1 MTQLNLAFKRGVRMP
16 LMLKRVFTEH
26 LITQPE
32 WCAAV
37 QLITGFPMS
46 SAAGNQLLNWDR
58 WPKATS
64 ADSIIQQTEQ
74 FLLSRGLTKAEI
86 ADIWEQDN
94 EATRIADPATVRE
107 ARRQLAKQQARQAE
121 ASAAKPLLID
131 PIGEPEMLSPNAKKQ
146 FSIFRS
152 PFDDEA
158 IGGPEDVFTSDDI
171 RYIRESMY
179 ANAKHGGLLAVVGES
194 GGGKSVLR
202 KDLIDRIQRDGDQVR
217 IIYPQIIDKTRLSAT
232 SISEAILR
240 DLQPEGKIPTSLEAR
255 TRAITTLLKNSA
267 AAGNRHVIII
277 EEAHDISITC
287 MKHLKRFWEIEDGF
301 RKLLSI
307 ILIGQPELLSKLN
320 EAENFQAR
328 EFIRRC
334 EIAKLVPLDR
344 NLEAYLAFK
353 FQRVG
358 TNVESVLQPDT
369 YDAIRK
375 RLTRVIGS
383 TAISNLNP
391 LQVNNL
397 VIKSMNLAAEIGE
410 AKVSADVIFQI

>member
-1 MTQLNLAFKRGVRMP
+1 MKQLNLAFKRGVSMP
-16 LMLKRVFTEH
+16 LLLKKVFTDH
-26 LITQPE
+26 LIKQPE

-37 QLITGFPMS
+37 KLSTGFPMS
-46 SAAGNQLLNWDR
+46 QTAGNQLLNWDR

-74 FLLSRGLTKAEI
+74 FLLERGVPKDEI
-86 ADIWEQDN
+86 AHIWEQDD
-94 EATRIADPATVRE
+94 EGSRIPDLSTVRE
-107 ARRQLAKQQARQAE
+107 ARRIPAKQQRAQA
-121 ASAAKPLLID
+121 AAIAKELMID

-158 IGGPEDVFTSDDI
+158 ISGPDDVFTSDDI

-179 ANAKHGGLLAVVGES
+179 SNAKHGGLLAVVGES

-202 KDLIDRIQRDGDQVR
+202 KDLIDRIQREGDQVR

-240 DLQPEGKIPTSLEAR
+240 DLQPDGRVPNSLESR
-255 TRAITTLLKNSA
+255 TRMITKLLKASA
-267 AAGNRHVIII
+267 ATGFRHVIII
-277 EEAHDISITC
+277 EEAHDITITC
-287 MKHLKRFWEIEDGF
+287 MKHLKRFHEIEDGF
-301 RKLLSI
+301 RKLLSV
-307 ILIGQPELLSKLN
+307 ILVGQPELLDKLN
-320 EAENFQAR
+320 VANYPEAR
-328 EFIRRC
+328 EFINRC
-334 EIAKLVPLDR
+334 EVAKLVPLDR

-353 FQRVG
+353 FERVG
-358 TNVESVLQPDT
+358 TKVENVLDASAFE
-369 YDAIRK
+369 AIRK
-375 RLTRVIGS
+375 RLTRSSGS
-383 TAISNLNP
+383 TVISNMNP

>member
-1 MTQLNLAFKRGVRMP
+1 MP
-16 LMLKRVFTEH
+16 LMLKKVFTEH
-26 LITQPE
+26 LIKQPE

-37 QLITGFPMS
+37 KLVGGFPMS
-46 SAAGNQLLNWDR
+46 RAAGNQLLNWDR

-74 FLLSRGLTKAEI
+74 FLLARGVPRDALAN
-86 ADIWEQDN
+86 IWEQDN
-94 EATRIADPATVRE
+94 EGSRIPDLSTVRE
-107 ARRQLAKQQARQAE
+107 ARRIPAKQQKEQT
-121 ASAAKPLLID
+121 AATSNDLMID

-158 IGGPEDVFTSDDI
+158 ISGPEDVFTSDDI

-179 ANAKHGGLLAVVGES
+179 SNAKHGGLLAVIGES

-202 KDLIDRIQRDGDQVR
+202 KDLIDRIQREGDQVR

-240 DLQPEGKIPTSLEAR
+240 DLQPDGKMPQSLEAR
-255 TRAITTLLKNSA
+255 TRQITNLLKNSA
-267 AAGNRHVIII
+267 GLGNRHVIII
-277 EEAHDISITC
+277 EEAHDITITC

-307 ILIGQPELLSKLN
+307 ILIGQPELMSQLN
-320 EAENFQAR
+320 EVANPQAR

-334 EIAKLVPLDR
+334 EVAKLVPLDR

-358 TNVESVLQPDT
+358 TSAESVLHPDA

-375 RLTRVIGS
+375 RLNRVIGS
-383 TAISNLNP
+383 TVISNLNP

-397 VIKSMNLAAEIGE
+397 VIKAMNLAAEIGE